1 MARKSKWSKEDRK
14 KLLKMVKAGVPE
26 QDIREKLGVG
36 GKPMSAG
43 EFSQQLKMAMVD
55 AGMIKQAKRPKASS
69 APKLYKVTSKGRLT
83 ITDFSQITGY
93 SPGSQFT
100 LEKPRGRSK
109 AWRIVPAK

>member
-36 GKPMSAG
+36 GKPMSAV
-43 EFSQQLKMAMVD
+43 EFAQQLKMAMVD
-55 AGMIKQAKRPKASS
+55 AGQIKQAKRPKASS

-83 ITDFSQITGY
+83 ITDFSEVTGY
-93 SPGSQFT
+93 NPGSQFT

-109 AWRIVPAK
+109 AWRIVPVK